1 MRTYGGDARGTRAS
15 VRVFDDAVAALVQDA
30 SEYGL
35 TGFVGGF
42 AACFATVVL
51 RLMHSPAAD
60 ALIAPVVV
68 AIAALTL
75 ATASEAF
82 ARGAENLQPDAGGAF
97 LAIWPRAGAHLL
109 PWLRFGM
116 ALFVAVFVL
125 RLFGGALGFWA
136 AAGLALALVLG
147 SWLYAW
153 PRSFYTS
160 ALVAGV
166 RTPREAAVVSGALVR
181 LAGAP
186 VLVAWMFAA
195 APTLAVALIGL
206 AAGFGPASA
215 GIVAL
220 VAVGTTPFLAAV
232 MSILFAEA
240 SAQAQQRAA
249 AAPPRRLRATVRGPA
264 GPARPP

>member
-1 MRTYGGDARGTRAS
+1 MRTYGGDARGTRAG

-30 SEYGL
+30 SEYGI

-60 ALIAPVVV
+60 ALIAPVVI

-82 ARGAENLQPDAGGAF
+82 ARGSENLQPDAGDAL
-97 LAIWPRAGAHLL
+97 LAIWPRAGAHLV
-109 PWLRFGM
+109 PWLRLGM
-116 ALFVAVFVL
+116 ALFAAVFLL

-136 AAGLALALVLG
+136 SAGLAAALVLG

-153 PRSFYTS
+153 RRSFYTG

-186 VLVAWMFAA
+186 VPVAWLVAAL
-195 APTLAVALIGL
+195 PTLSAGLIGL

-215 GIVAL
+215 GIVSF
-220 VAVGTTPFLAAV
+220 VAVGTMPLLAAV
-232 MSILFAEA
+232 MSLLFAEA

-249 AAPPRRLRATVRGPA
+249 ATPRRPRATTGRPA
-264 GPARPP
+264 GPARRP